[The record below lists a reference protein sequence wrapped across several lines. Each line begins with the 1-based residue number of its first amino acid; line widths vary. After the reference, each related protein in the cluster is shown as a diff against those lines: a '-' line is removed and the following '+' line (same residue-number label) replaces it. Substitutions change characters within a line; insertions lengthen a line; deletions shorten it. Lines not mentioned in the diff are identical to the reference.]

1 MAPARVVCAD
11 GRRESD
17 PVATSTLR
25 FAIIVALV
33 VGGVLLIARFPET
46 ATSALPESQPSP
58 SATETSSGGT
68 GGGQTND
75 GNADTGAAQQ
85 TPTPQVEGVKLA
97 VYNGTY
103 ETGLA
108 ADVADTLV
116 NRFGYKIDPA
126 TSILD
131 AESKPYDQTTLYYVA
146 QDDKIEAEALANSFF
161 KKLDVKIQKL
171 PADVQVPDGA
181 RVAVYLGTDYALRQP
196 A

>member
-1 MAPARVVCAD
+1 MAAVARIVRA
-11 GRRESD
+11 GGGSKESD

-46 ATSALPESQPSP
+46 STSAQAESTPSP
-58 SATETSSGGT
+58 SATESSTGTSD
-68 GGGQTND
+68 GGQTND
-75 GNADTGAAQQ
+75 GTTGTGGGQQ
-85 TPTPQVEGVKLA
+85 TPTAQVEGVKLA

-108 ADVADTLV
+108 AGVADTLV
-116 NRFGYKIDPA
+116 NRFGYKIDSA

-131 AESKPYDQTTLYYVA
+131 AESKPYDQTTLYYVI

-161 KKLDVKIQKL
+161 KKLDVKIQRL
-171 PADVQVPDGA
+171 PSDSQVPDGV
-181 RVAVYLGTDYALRQP
+181 RVAVYLGTDYAALR
-196 A
+196 

>member
-1 MAPARVVCAD
+1 
-11 GRRESD
+11 
-17 PVATSTLR
+17 VATSTLR
-25 FAIIVALV
+25 FAIIVGLV
-33 VGGVLLIARFPET
+33 VGGVLLIARFPE
-46 ATSALPESQPSP
+46 ASTSALPESSTSP
-58 SATETSSGGT
+58 SASGSSTST
-68 GGGQTND
+68 AGGGQTND
-75 GNADTGAAQQ
+75 GNADTGGGQQ
-85 TPTPQVEGVKLA
+85 TPAAQVEGVKLA

-108 ADVADTLV
+108 AGVADTLV
-116 NRFGYKIDPA
+116 NRFGYKIDSA

-171 PADVQVPDGA
+171 PADFQVPEGV